1 MKFLTK
7 LSICSWGLSGG
18 SSQIARQDRYE
29 RMLTQGHRSALGP
42 SRLKDTKCAE
52 LKKEIINLLKDGKR
66 MS

>member
-1 MKFLTK
+1 M
-7 LSICSWGLSGG
+7 SICSWGLSGG